1 MITRTFFVLLTL
13 GSSALLVAE
22 PSPILSWNFNEGSGD
37 FTANTGSGGAA
48 NLYLVGPGGGK
59 ISVFSVDARGVSG
72 KPGDHAFDLTS
83 STGMGATTPNST
95 GPAGVVWSKS
105 PGLASLSEV
114 ASFTLTGW
122 IMPTATV
129 TNAARIVSSSTL
141 TLMAGVENR
150 ITLQVN
156 GTSSSIQSDPSYG
169 SVGNWIF
176 VAVTYDSTHATD
188 NVTYYVGSTEA
199 GSLAKAGTVTV
210 AAGKLKPLT
219 GQFLIGNN
227 STNSPATRPFMGLID
242 NMALYASLENA
253 DGALTLEQIESIRA
267 AAVR

>member
-1 MITRTFFVLLTL
+1 MNTRFLLSFLAFVA
-13 GSSALLVAE
+13 SSLFAAD
-22 PSPILSWNFNEGSGD
+22 PAPILSWNFNEGSGD
-37 FTANTGSGGAA
+37 FTANTGSGGSAD
-48 NLYLVGPGGGK
+48 LYLIGPGGGK
-59 ISVFSVDARGVSG
+59 IPAFSVDARGVSG

-83 STGMGATTPNST
+83 ATGMGATTPNST

-105 PGLASLSEV
+105 PGLASLADVS
-114 ASFTLTGW
+114 SFTLTGW

-129 TNAARIVSSSTL
+129 TNAARIVSSPAV

-156 GTSSSIQSDPSYG
+156 GTSASIQSDPAYDA
-169 SVGNWIF
+169 VGNWIF
-176 VAVTYDSTHATD
+176 VAVTYDGTRTAD
-188 NVTYYVGSTEA
+188 NVTYYVGSKEA

-227 STNSPATRPFMGLID
+227 STNSASTRPFMGLID
-242 NMALYASLENA
+242 NIALYASRDNA
-253 DGALTLEQIESIRA
+253 DGVLTVEQIE
-267 AAVR
+267 AVRSAALR

>member
-1 MITRTFFVLLTL
+1 MITRFFVSILAL
-13 GSSALLVAE
+13 SASALLVAE
-22 PSPILSWNFNEGSGD
+22 PAPVLSWNFNEVAGD

-48 NLYLVGPGGGK
+48 DLYLVGPGGGK
-59 ISVFSVDARGVSG
+59 TPAFSVDARGVSG

-83 STGMGATTPNST
+83 STGMGANTPNST
-95 GPAGVVWSKS
+95 GPTGVVWSKS
-105 PGLASLSEV
+105 PGLASLPEV
-114 ASFTLTGW
+114 SSFTLTGW

-129 TNAARIVSSSTL
+129 TNAARLVSSSTI

-156 GTSSSIQSDPSYG
+156 GTSSSIQSEPAYD

-176 VAVTYDSTHATD
+176 VAVTYDGTRATD

-242 NMALYASLENA
+242 NIALYASRENSA
-253 DGALTLEQIESIRA
+253 GVLSLDQIESIRA
-267 AAVR
+267 AATR

>member
-1 MITRTFFVLLTL
+1 MTTRFLIIALAL
-13 GSSALLVAE
+13 GSSALFAADPAPLLA
-22 PSPILSWNFNEGSGD
+22 WNFNEGTGD
-37 FTANTGSGGAA
+37 FTANTGSAGAA
-48 NLYLVGPGGGK
+48 DLHLFGPGEIK
-59 ISVFSVDARGVSG
+59 TVVFSVDARGVSG

-83 STGMGATTPNST
+83 ATGMGATTPNST

-105 PGLASLSEV
+105 PGLASLTDVS
-114 ASFTLTGW
+114 SFTLTGW

-129 TNAARIVSSSTL
+129 TNAARIVSSSAI

-156 GTSSSIQSDPSYG
+156 GTSASIQSEPSYDG
-169 SVGNWIF
+169 VGNWIF
-176 VAVTYDSTHATD
+176 VAVTYDGTRATD

-227 STNSPATRPFMGLID
+227 STNSPTTRPFMGLID
-242 NMALYASLENA
+242 NIAIHGAKDDAS
-253 DGALTLEQIESIRA
+253 GALTKDQIEALRA